1 MRYPTPAPECPGC
14 HGLSCLPVEN
24 RDPWRRCQT
33 CGREF
38 EPVPVPAV
46 ALPAHPGPTLREP
59 AAVAALVQALHESG
73 AINRLPDGR
82 LALEGVPLGRSIED
96 ATRAVLADASLADI
110 AAALVDAD
118 QGASHQTQQD
128 AQGDILPPEGASV
141 PPSTTTHSSAPA
153 GHARHGRQPRARK
166 GD

>member
-1 MRYPTPAPECPGC
+1 MKILVTPCPGC
-14 HGLSCLPVEN
+14 GGLSCLPVEN

-46 ALPAHPGPTLREP
+46 ALPAHPGPSLRDP
-59 AAVAALVQALHESG
+59 AEVAALVQALHESG

-96 ATRAVLADASLADI
+96 ATRAVMADASLADI

-118 QGASHQTQQD
+118 QGASHQTHQD

-141 PPSTTTHSSAPA
+141 PPAAHEASSAPA
-153 GHARHGRQPRARK
+153 GHARHGRGRNASRN
-166 GD
+166 G